1 MARTILVAFSVA
13 ALVWGHAGAQTA
25 AEKPTPALIVLDP
38 SQIDPAK
45 LLPAPAADGSPV
57 QTAELA
63 ELHEIEDRRTAAR
76 FAQAQWDSDHQNWRM
91 FVQTLGPKFDMA
103 TLPAT
108 AKVIDT
114 VAHDNQIASTRA
126 KNYFHRRRP
135 WSADKT
141 LKTCFVGPTDNPLS
155 SYPSGHTAYGYA
167 VGEVLAALMPDKA
180 QAILARAED
189 FAYSRL
195 VCGVHYRSDTVG
207 GQALGTAVA
216 QDILNSPKMQA
227 DLAAAWAELKAAGL
241 TGG

>member
-1 MARTILVAFSVA
+1 MARTILSALSVA
-13 ALVWGHAGAQTA
+13 ALAWATAGAQTA
-25 AEKPTPALIVLDP
+25 PKPAPTLFVLDQA
-38 SQIDPAK
+38 QIDPAL

-63 ELHEIEDRRTAAR
+63 ELHQIEDRRTAAR
-76 FAQAQWDSDHQNWRM
+76 FAQAQWDSDNQNWRM

-103 TLPAT
+103 ALPAT

-114 VAHDNQIASTRA
+114 VSHDNQIASTRA

-141 LKTCFVGPTDNPLS
+141 LKTCRVGPNDDPFS
-155 SYPSGHTAYGYA
+155 SYPSGHTAYAYA
-167 VGEVLAALMPDKA
+167 VGEVLAALMPEKA
-180 QAILARAED
+180 QAILARSED

-195 VCGVHYRSDTVG
+195 VCGLHYRSDTVG

-216 QDILNSPKMQA
+216 QDILNSAKMQA
-227 DLAAAWAELKAAGL
+227 DLAAARAELKAVGL